1 MHFAFNNSYRP
12 AFCQLLNEPVKLFI
26 RELIEECFDSASEC
40 LECSGLGRFTLHKVV
55 DESVNPICDRVGLEY
70 LGRGISA
77 IDFDNWHNMLCALRC
92 LIKGSKP
99 VSFDMTWKEAAGVS
113 AASRPM

>member
-1 MHFAFNNSYRP
+1 
-12 AFCQLLNEPVKLFI
+12 
-26 RELIEECFDSASEC
+26 
-40 LECSGLGRFTLHKVV
+40 
-55 DESVNPICDRVGLEY
+55 
-70 LGRGISA
+70 
-77 IDFDNWHNMLCALRC
+77 MLCALRC